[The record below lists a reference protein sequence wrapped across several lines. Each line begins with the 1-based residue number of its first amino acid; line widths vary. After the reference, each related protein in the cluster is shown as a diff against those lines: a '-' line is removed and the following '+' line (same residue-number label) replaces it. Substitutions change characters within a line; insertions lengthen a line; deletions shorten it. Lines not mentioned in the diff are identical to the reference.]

1 MLWKLS
7 LTGIKSRLKDYFI
20 LFSGL
25 VIASAIFY
33 MFESMASNEEF
44 LNNNTPIS
52 STVMIFRFGSLLLG
66 IICFVY
72 ILYINSFLMTLRQK
86 DYAMFMMLGAKTGKI
101 GQVIFLETFIIG
113 IVSVLFGSGLGIE
126 LTNIVTKLLTTQLNM
141 NITHMTSFSL
151 SSLIITI
158 IFFFTLFLLAA
169 ITNSLS
175 IIKKP
180 ILTLI
185 RSDKTPAKVNQRK
198 SIIILEVIL
207 GILLLACG
215 YYVIK
220 HIEVYKKL
228 TFVISLFTIIP
239 GTYLVFHS
247 VVILFLAFLKKNDR
261 FSLKKINNFTMSQLS
276 FRLRDYARVLSIVT
290 ILFSLALGALTVGLG
305 FKNEI
310 SSSVDNSTGYDL
322 VMNNP
327 KEEDK
332 QVIKELS
339 PNLSIAYTQKEDSNT
354 IYYNENEFESWPFIV
369 LDHSD
374 TTSAKATK
382 KLVSLKRMNEKDIQ
396 DELRSYE
403 LPEQQEK
410 EIRVISQSV
419 FDQLNLPQSTLQLV
433 QLKEFEPNLESVKA
447 LAQKNKANN
456 PSLENPDFVSKQ
468 KYEIYE
474 LNNSIYSGFEFMG
487 FFLGLAF
494 LTMLASCLMFKILSG
509 SKNDIVR
516 YQMLGKIGAQRN
528 LLKQSIRRE
537 VGILFLAPGILGIVH
552 VLFGLQMF
560 DVFIENPYRN
570 IWIPFIIFFSLYS
583 VYYIITVWLYTDIV
597 LPKNSSRDI

>member
-1 MLWKLS
+1 MIWKLS

-207 GILLLACG
+207 GILLLSCG

-310 SSSVDNSTGYDL
+310 SRSVDNSTGYDL

-332 QVIKELS
+332 QMIKELS
-339 PNLSIAYTQKEDSNT
+339 PNLSITYTQKEDSNT
-354 IYYNENEFESWPFIV
+354 IYYNENEFEAWPFIV

-410 EIRVISQSV
+410 EIKVIGQSV

-433 QLKEFEPNLESVKA
+433 QLKEFEPNLESVKV

>member
-1 MLWKLS
+1 MIWKLS

-207 GILLLACG
+207 GILLLSCG

-310 SSSVDNSTGYDL
+310 SRSVDNSTGYDL

-332 QVIKELS
+332 QMIKELS

-354 IYYNENEFESWPFIV
+354 IYYNENEFEAWPFIV

-410 EIRVISQSV
+410 EIKVIGQSV

-433 QLKEFEPNLESVKA
+433 QLKEFEPNLESVKV

>member
-1 MLWKLS
+1 MIWKLS

-207 GILLLACG
+207 GILLLSCG

-310 SSSVDNSTGYDL
+310 SRSVDNSTGYDL

-332 QVIKELS
+332 QMIKELS

-354 IYYNENEFESWPFIV
+354 IYYNENEFEAWPFIV

-410 EIRVISQSV
+410 EIKVIGQSV

-433 QLKEFEPNLESVKA
+433 QLKEFEPNLESVKV

-456 PSLENPDFVSKQ
+456 PSLENPDFVRKQ